1 MTDGNN
7 SGSTCS
13 PDPSRL
19 RSYSYPKARVGLLCM
34 NKPPSRKKYSF
45 VVKHLN
51 KRYSVSCT
59 THRRTYTHHRKTH
72 DHSRSST
79 QPNFRLSDDLNTK
92 TPTRKQHT
100 HKHKTQKKMRKKE
113 NCKKT
118 AQASQQQ
125 YTNEQMRTHKALNR
139 TLISK
144 RWCRKTR
151 LPSTS
156 THLAPRLLRPPSSP
170 IYYIIRY
177 KYLVHIGWVG
187 VVGNDGVNTPLTE

>member
-59 THRRTYTHHRKTH
+59 THRQAYTPQENARSQQKQHATEFPAQRRPKHENTNEKTTHAQTQNTKKNAKKRELQKNSTSVTTAVHKRTNADTQ
-72 DHSRSST
+72 ST
-79 QPNFRLSDDLNTK
+79 QPNSHFKALVSKNK
-92 TPTRKQHT
+92 TAF
-100 HKHKTQKKMRKKE
+100 HKHPFG
-113 NCKKT
+113 
-118 AQASQQQ
+118 AQ
-125 YTNEQMRTHKALNR
+125 
-139 TLISK
+139 
-144 RWCRKTR
+144 
-151 LPSTS
+151 TS
-156 THLAPRLLRPPSSP
+156 SAPLLAHIL
-170 IYYIIRY
+170 YY
-177 KYLVHIGWVG
+177 
-187 VVGNDGVNTPLTE
+187 